1 MAISVNKVTLVGRV
15 GSDPVTRETS
25 KGDPVCNLSIATNNG
40 YGDNQTTDWH
50 RVTFFGKL
58 ASVVSEYVKQGQEL
72 FVDGRITYRKYT
84 DSNGVEKTSTDIIAN
99 QMQMGAHAREEKE
112 LITKKISEV
121 SLDEVPF

>member
-1 MAISVNKVTLVGRV
+1 MAISVNKVTIVGRV

-99 QMQMGAHAREEKE
+99 QMQMGAKGKDQVT
-112 LITKKISEV
+112 IGTSTSSTSV
-121 SLDEVPF
+121 DEVPF

>member
-15 GSDPVTRETS
+15 GSEPVTRETS

-58 ASVVSEYVKQGQEL
+58 ATVVSEYVKQGQEL

-84 DSNGVEKTSTDIIAN
+84 DSNGLNYSGPAWKLGGRSLRTKNIRSATPRGFAKAVFAAN
-99 QMQMGAHAREEKE
+99 
-112 LITKKISEV
+112 S
-121 SLDEVPF
+121 

>member
-15 GSDPVTRETS
+15 GSEPVTRETS

-72 FVDGRITYRKYT
+72 FIDGRITYRKYT
-84 DSNGVEKTSTDIIAN
+84 DNNGVEKTSTDIIAN
-99 QMQMGAHAREEKE
+99 QMQMGAHAGKDKEYEKSSTSS
-112 LITKKISEV
+112 I
-121 SLDEVPF
+121 DEVPF